1 MSQSVSSSNSEQEL
15 SGFDLVVN
23 SFLVVVGTFMAVL
36 DTTIVDIALPKM
48 MTPLKT
54 DLYGIQWVVTAYM
67 IAAAVALPMLEW
79 LEKLTGLKAM
89 YIAGIFLFTLSSY
102 LCGISTELYQ
112 MIIFRSL
119 QGFAEA
125 LIMVSAQA
133 ILFSMYPE
141 EKRGFAMGL
150 FGLGVSFA
158 PAIGPTLG
166 GWLTEHIS
174 WNWIFFINVPVGTL
188 LTVASIFLLK
198 DISFERKLL
207 PFNFFSFVFIS
218 IATVSTLIV
227 LSKGQ
232 QYGWFT
238 SNFISFLTLL
248 AVLCY
253 VLYFLSDGF
262 LKVKLMDL
270 SIFREAEFTVAFFI
284 FMFVLG
290 FSMYALFYAL
300 PLYFE
305 ILKGLS
311 TFTTGVLLLPF
322 AFSIAVFSAI
332 AGAMSDRWSVGG
344 TLFIAVL
351 IYMVSVFFLLRHLD
365 LYTPKWTASLD
376 VVVVGIGMGLFFAPV
391 TMLALRG
398 REDKT
403 ILIISLL
410 DYIRFIG
417 GSFGTAI
424 ATNVL
429 RGNSSFH
436 YNEISALQSLNHE
449 RVRASIESLIPN
461 FLPESGSI
469 EEATIKAYYAVGSV
483 QSKIALSNAFQDLFV
498 WSGIFAI
505 AGLVPMV
512 WLLARWLYNR
522 ADEGSPDTSTAV

>member
-1 MSQSVSSSNSEQEL
+1 MSQSVNRGAEL
-15 SGFDLVVN
+15 SKGELAVNTLLVI
-23 SFLVVVGTFMAVL
+23 VGTFMAVL

-89 YIAGIFLFTLSSY
+89 YVAGIFLFTLSSY

-112 MIIFRSL
+112 MIIFRSV

-174 WNWIFFINVPVGTL
+174 WNWIFFINVPVGTI
-188 LTVASIFLLK
+188 LTIASIFLLK
-198 DISFERKLL
+198 EPASERRLL
-207 PFNFFSFVFIS
+207 PFNFFSFTFIS
-218 IATVSTLIV
+218 IATISTLIV

-232 QYGWFT
+232 QFGWFT
-238 SNFISFLTLL
+238 SNFIAFLTLI
-248 AVLCY
+248 AVLGFI
-253 VLYFLSDGF
+253 LYFVFESIS
-262 LKVKLMDL
+262 KTKLIDL
-270 SIFREAEFTVAFFI
+270 SIFREAEFTIAFLI
-284 FMFVLG
+284 FLFVLG
-290 FSMYALFYAL
+290 FSMYALFYGL

-305 ILKGLS
+305 LLKGLS
-311 TFTTGVLLLPF
+311 TFTTGILLLPF
-322 AFSIAVFSAI
+322 AFAIAVFSVV
-332 AGAMSDRWSVGG
+332 AGAMSDKWSIGG
-344 TLFIAVL
+344 TLFIAVGV
-351 IYMVSVFFLLRHLD
+351 YMGAVFFFLRFLD
-365 LYTPKWTASLD
+365 FYTPKWEASMHITIMG
-376 VVVVGIGMGLFFAPV
+376 VGMGLFFAPV

-398 REDKT
+398 REQKT

-424 ATNVL
+424 ATNVIK
-429 RGNSSFH
+429 GNTSFH
-436 YNEISALQSLNHE
+436 YDEISAIQAQNYHFVKE
-449 RVRASIESLIPN
+449 AVESIFREFIDRS
-461 FLPESGSI
+461 SI
-469 EEATIKAYYAVGSV
+469 TEEALVKSYYLVGLV
-483 QSKIALSNAFQDLFV
+483 QNKLSLSYSFQDLFV
-498 WSGIFAI
+498 WSGIFAAI
-505 AGLVPMV
+505 GIIPMLMLFKKWIYNMSSNVP
-512 WLLARWLYNR
+512 NNI
-522 ADEGSPDTSTAV
+522 DFH

>member
-1 MSQSVSSSNSEQEL
+1 MNQSPKRI
-15 SGFDLVVN
+15 SGTDLVVN
-23 SFLVVVGTFMAVL
+23 TLLVIVGTFMAVL

-79 LEKLTGLKAM
+79 LEKITGLKAM

-112 MIIFRSL
+112 MIIFRSI

-133 ILFSMYPE
+133 ILFSMFPE
-141 EKRGFAMGL
+141 EERGFAMGL

-198 DISFERKLL
+198 EVSMKREVL
-207 PFNFFSFVFIS
+207 PFNFFSFFFIS
-218 IATVSTLIV
+218 VATVSTLVV

-232 QYGWFT
+232 QYGWFS
-238 SNFISFLTLL
+238 SNFIAFLTVV
-248 AVLCY
+248 AVAGYL
-253 VLYFLSDGF
+253 LYFLGEGF
-262 LKVKLMDL
+262 SKVKLLDL
-270 SIFREAEFTVAFFI
+270 KIFRETEFTVAFLI
-284 FMFVLG
+284 FLFVLG

-311 TFTTGVLLLPF
+311 TFTTGILLLPF
-322 AFSIAVFSAI
+322 AVSIAVFSVV

-344 TLFIAVL
+344 TLFIAVVFYL
-351 IYMVSVFFLLRHLD
+351 GSVVFLLRHLD
-365 LYTPKWTASLD
+365 LYTPKWTASMEI
-376 VVVVGIGMGLFFAPV
+376 VVMGAGMGLFFAPV

-398 REDKT
+398 REEKT

-424 ATNVL
+424 ATNVIK
-429 RGNSSFH
+429 GNTAFH
-436 YNEISALQSLNHE
+436 YDEISSIQAQNYHF
-449 RVRASIESLIPN
+449 VKDSIESLAGN
-461 FLPESGSI
+461 YLATSFLPE
-469 EEATIKAYYAVGSV
+469 EALIKAYYSAGSL
-483 QSKIALSNAFQDLFV
+483 QSKLALSYAFQDLFV
-498 WSGIFAI
+498 WSGVFALV
-505 AGLVPMV
+505 GLLPMV
-512 WLLARWLYNR
+512 FLFKKWVYNR
-522 ADEGSPDTSTAV
+522 NGGAEASNAHSAVTE

>member
-1 MSQSVSSSNSEQEL
+1 MSQSVKNADPKVPEL
-15 SGFDLVVN
+15 SGYDLAVN
-23 SFLVVVGTFMAVL
+23 SVLIVVGTFMAVL

-79 LEKLTGLKAM
+79 LEKLTGLKSM
-89 YIAGIFLFTLSSY
+89 YIAGIFLFTFSSY

-112 MIIFRSL
+112 MILFRSV

-158 PAIGPTLG
+158 PAVGPTLG

-174 WNWIFFINVPVGTL
+174 WNWIFFINVPVGTI
-188 LTVASIFLLK
+188 LTVSSLFLLK
-198 DISFERKLL
+198 DISPERKLL
-207 PFNFFSFVFIS
+207 PFNFLSFTFIS
-218 IATVSTLIV
+218 VATVSTLIV

-232 QYGWFT
+232 QYGWFA
-238 SNFISFLTLL
+238 SDFIFFLTLL
-248 AVLCY
+248 AVVCY
-253 VLYFLSDGF
+253 ALYLFSDGF
-262 LKVKLMDL
+262 IKVKLIDL
-270 SIFREAEFTVAFFI
+270 RIFKEAEFTISFLI
-284 FMFVLG
+284 FLFVLG

-305 ILKGLS
+305 ILKDLS

-322 AFSIAVFSAI
+322 AFSIAIFSVV

-351 IYMVSVFFLLRHLD
+351 FYVGSLFFLLRHLD
-365 LYTPKWTASLD
+365 LYTPKWTASME
-376 VVVVGIGMGLFFAPV
+376 VVVIGVGMGLFFAPV

-398 REDKT
+398 REEKT

-424 ATNVL
+424 ATNVIK
-429 RGNSSFH
+429 GNSSFH
-436 YNEISALQSLNHE
+436 YDEISALQGLNYE
-449 RVRASIESLIPN
+449 QVKSSIESLVPH
-461 FLPESGSI
+461 FLPESGTL
-469 EEATIKAYYAVGSV
+469 EEATVKAYYSVGYV
-483 QSKIALSNAFQDLFV
+483 QSKLAMSYAFQDLFV
-498 WSGIFAI
+498 WSGVFALV
-505 AGLVPMV
+505 GLLPMV
-512 WLLARWLYNR
+512 WLLLRWFYNR
-522 ADEGSPDTSTAV
+522 ADERIAGASPA